1 MADSESDS
9 EVLDNNIESS
19 IPENL
24 LDVSSN
30 SRGSNGSYRLIY
42 SPDSDMLGPDLDED
56 AEKSD
61 SASEAQLR
69 NRANDLAKSQ
79 IKKIEQEMKKMHQKH
94 CQLLKGMDSNYAAI
108 EQETHQRYIEF
119 INKWKDQL
127 KLKIDQYRKVIESL
141 NMEISE
147 MKDLNSNS
155 QEIINKAI
163 SEKKMILEKYN
174 KEIHEKDL
182 IKEKELA
189 SMQATYEK
197 QIKNMQKE
205 KLEITQK
212 YDGVCGE
219 KEKYLQELETEK
231 MENAKL
237 RTKLVDYKSTQKEM
251 RSKLGMIE
259 AHYSADVSYFTIES
273 LIMKI
278 EENDNIRENALAVKA
293 EIEKIRKK
301 KTLVKKQITL
311 WQQDFEKN
319 NGRKCENG
327 DKEQIKHLYAKYVEK
342 NKKQEQLQKKFET
355 MKMECNSKKINIE
368 ERNPAPLKL
377 RSRSPSS
384 NLNISVDSVITMP
397 LRERERKTTP
407 REEGSHKE
415 KSESLENVRKDIRYK
430 VSLSGRST
438 NQTSNN
444 VANNIIV
451 NASSL
456 ELQQIKQ
463 ERDQL
468 KSDLSKAQLLLRES
482 KKDVL
487 GPVIEETQIQL
498 EQTKKKASD
507 LEKKLA
513 NAINMAE
520 KYKQEYLGLMGQMTE
535 TQDLDNPE
543 MALLKSQLAYCNSEL
558 VMLRDKLVGT
568 ESQLDIDLMYQKKKL
583 LDENFNLQGE
593 ISKLKA
599 KIQTSEQECQDKIKE
614 IESKNTATVRQMH
627 DELQKVRR
635 DIVKLQEVEKE
646 LKIVKDRYKNE
657 KKDLED
663 NYDQLEI
670 KLATSLKEIQ
680 DLRQIQ
686 ANKEQELKDSMIQRK
701 LLHNE
706 LEDLRGKIRV
716 YCRVRPMS
724 EKEISKGCSNVIAI
738 CDEFSVNLESKQ
750 GQVKNYVYDT
760 VFGPTATQEEVFE
773 DSRRLIQSAVDGFNV
788 CIFAYGQTG
797 SGKTYTIQG
806 YPGYP
811 GIAPRAIDE
820 MFQLISNLPQNYS
833 CTITCY
839 MVELYLQ
846 HLVDLLRPKSR
857 DVSPSLTIKTDLKGM
872 VYIPEAYMV
881 AVSSAEHLKAVY
893 DDGVKN
899 RHVSKTKMNNNSS
912 RSHLIFSVLIE
923 VVNHNEEN
931 EIRTVGKMCFVDL
944 AGSERT
950 GRSEA
955 TAESLKETNAIN
967 KSLSALSDV
976 ISALLNKVSYIP
988 YRNNKL
994 TMLMSDSIGG
1004 TAKTLMFVNISPA
1017 SINRE
1022 ETMISLYYGSRVKLI
1037 TNEPTKNIESKEL
1050 ARLRSELLQA
1060 QETNEKYRS
1069 QLISIGVLQKDPEDD
1084 SYDNN

>member
-9 EVLDNNIESS
+9 EVSDNNIESS

-42 SPDSDMLGPDLDED
+42 SPDSDMLGPDLDDD

-163 SEKKMILEKYN
+163 SEKKIILEKYN

-189 SMQATYEK
+189 SMQTSYEK
-197 QIKNMQKE
+197 QINNIKKE
-205 KLEITQK
+205 NSEITQK
-212 YDGVCGE
+212 YNELCEE
-219 KEKYLQELETEK
+219 KEKFLQELEFEK

-237 RTKLVDYKSTQKEM
+237 RTKLTDYKSRQKDLK
-251 RSKLGMIE
+251 SKLGIIE
-259 AHYSADVSYFTIES
+259 THYSADVSYFTIES

-278 EENDNIRENALAVKA
+278 EENENIRENALTMRAK
-293 EIEKIRKK
+293 IEKIRKK
-301 KTLVKKQITL
+301 KVLVKKKITL
-311 WQQDFEKN
+311 WQQDFEKI
-319 NGRKCENG
+319 NGRKCDNA
-327 DKEQIKHLYAKYVEK
+327 DKEQIKHLYAKYMEK
-342 NKKQEQLQKKFET
+342 NKKQEQLQKKYEV
-355 MKMECNSKKINIE
+355 MKMECNSKKIIIE
-368 ERNPAPLKL
+368 ERNPGPLKL

-384 NLNISVDSVITMP
+384 NLNISVDSVITMS
-397 LRERERKTTP
+397 LRERERKTP
-407 REEGSHKE
+407 REEGSNKE
-415 KSESLENVRKDIRYK
+415 KSESLENVRKDLRYK
-430 VSLSGRST
+430 VSLSGRSS

-498 EQTKKKASD
+498 EKTKKKASD

-513 NAINMAE
+513 KTISMAE
-520 KYKQEYLGLMGQMTE
+520 KYKQEYVSLMSQMTE
-535 TQDLDNPE
+535 TQDLDNAE

-583 LDENFNLQGE
+583 MDENFNLQGE
-593 ISKLKA
+593 INKLKE
-599 KIQTSEQECQDKIKE
+599 KIQTTEQGCQDKIKD

-635 DIVKLQEVEKE
+635 DIVKLQEAEKE
-646 LKIVKDRYKNE
+646 LKVIKDKHKIE
-657 KKDLED
+657 KANLE
-663 NYDQLEI
+663 NNCEQLEI
-670 KLATSLKEIQ
+670 KLTTSLKEIQ

-686 ANKEQELKDSMIQRK
+686 LSKEQELKDSMIQRK
-701 LLHNE
+701 VLHNE

-724 EKEISKGCSNVIAI
+724 EKEVSKGCSNVIAI

-820 MFQLISNLPQNYS
+820 LFQLTSNLPQNYS

-857 DVSPSLTIKTDLKGM
+857 DPSPSLTIKTDLKGM
-872 VYIPEAYMV
+872 VYIPEAYIV
-881 AVSSAEHLKAVY
+881 AVSSAEQLKNVY
-893 DDGVKN
+893 DDGIKN
-899 RHVSKTKMNNNSS
+899 RHISKTKMNNTSS
-912 RSHLIFSVLIE
+912 RSHLIFSIIIE
-923 VVNHNEEN
+923 VVNNNEEN
-931 EIRTVGKMCFVDL
+931 EVRTVGKMCFVDL

-1060 QETNEKYRS
+1060 QETSEKYRN
-1069 QLISIGVLQKDPEDD
+1069 QLISIGVMQKDPEDD
-1084 SYDNN
+1084 CYDNN